1 MPIRSSLT
9 VAFEALARNKLQTAL
24 TMIGIT
30 IGVATVLTMVAV
42 GSGAEAAID
51 QQIRAAGMNLIV
63 VRAGNYKVKTE
74 DDFGGV
80 VDHQAA
86 LETTE
91 PTEATETEVTERTAL
106 HRETEKRSKPVQT
119 FSVDLR
125 CSVPLCDPVAS
136 VDSVPVA
143 SVDSVPV
150 ASVRPVA
157 FHPEDDPMEKHDH
170 PTASQR
176 LGDTAAGLGAAA
188 TLTASDAAAIRR
200 IRGVQYVSE
209 GVHEN
214 VRIVSGDKRWFTR
227 LHGSDVELP
236 EIRRAWNFPAGR
248 FFTAREQ
255 ARASQVAVLGSVAAK
270 KLFGDSNALGRT
282 VSLWKQPFEII
293 GVVASGSWMI
303 AAAPGDDQFDAIYVP
318 FTTVHKLLNLSKLN
332 DITITAASTGDV
344 TRVAKEV
351 TELLR
356 ARHGIAERT
365 PDDFTVTTQA
375 RRALASGGLRPD
387 VARAVVGNVAG
398 LERVTLEQLGRT
410 LDRAMRTMAALL
422 GSIAAV
428 SLIVGG
434 IGIMNIMLLSV
445 TERTQE
451 IGLRRAVGARS
462 GDVLRQFLAEA
473 TVLSAVGGLTG
484 IVLGVAASAGV
495 ARLLHWATIVSPTA
509 VFTSFAVAAAT
520 GVFFGYYPARQASRV
535 DPIESLRY
543 E

>member
-1 MPIRSSLT
+1 MSLRSSLG
-9 VAFEALARNKLQTAL
+9 VAFEALARNQLQTAL
-24 TMIGIT
+24 TVTGIT
-30 IGVATVLTMVAV
+30 IGVATVLTMIAV
-42 GSGAEAAID
+42 GSGARQAID

-86 LETTE
+86 
-91 PTEATETEVTERTAL
+91 R
-106 HRETEKRSKPVQT
+106 RDSDIR
-119 FSVDLR
+119 
-125 CSVPLCDPVAS
+125 AS
-136 VDSVPVA
+136 LI
-143 SVDSVPV
+143 
-150 ASVRPVA
+150 A

-188 TLTASDAAAIRR
+188 TLTADDAAAIRK

-209 GVHEN
+209 GLHEN
-214 VRIVSGDKRWFTR
+214 VRVAADGKRWFTR
-227 LHGSDVELP
+227 LHGADVELP
-236 EIRRAWNFPAGR
+236 EIRRSWTFTAGR
-248 FFTAREQ
+248 FFTLREQ
-255 ARASQVAVLGSVAAK
+255 RRTGQVAVLGSHVAQ
-270 KLFGDSNALGRT
+270 KLFGATNPVGRT
-282 VSLWKQPFEII
+282 VSLWRQPFDVI
-293 GVVASGSWMI
+293 GVVGSGSWMVAP
-303 AAAPGDDQFDAIYVP
+303 AAGDDQFDAVYVP
-318 FTTVHKLLNLSKLN
+318 FTTVHRLLNLSKLN
-332 DITITAASTGDV
+332 DITITAASTGEV
-344 TRVAKEV
+344 TRIAKEV
-351 TELLR
+351 AEVLR
-356 ARHGIAERT
+356 ARHRIGSED

-387 VARAVVGNVAG
+387 VARAVVGNVSG

-462 GDVLRQFLAEA
+462 GDVLRQFLVEA
-473 TVLSAVGGLTG
+473 TVLSAIGGLAG
-484 IVLGVAASAGV
+484 IVLGTAASGV
-495 ARLLHWATIVSPTA
+495 LARVLHWSTSVSIA
-509 VFTSFAVAAAT
+509 AILVSFAAAAAI
-520 GVFFGYYPARQASRV
+520 GLFFGYYPAREASRV